1 MKWLGKFPDP
11 FLAEIAGQPDA
22 LRRAAGALKESAT
35 TLDALGDAMGE
46 AGGVVLTGMG
56 SSYDAC
62 FPAVNEL
69 AGRGVLALHVDTAE
83 LVHFRSH
90 LLRSSTVLVIV
101 SQSGRSAEVVR
112 LAESL
117 SERPDPPRV
126 LSITNGFDNPLAER
140 TRLRLDTRVGP
151 ERGPSTMTFAAS
163 MAHLA
168 AVACVLAGDGAAEGI
183 ERARI
188 AAERAAASIESV
200 LDRAGP
206 VAERMAGVVR
216 DHESVS
222 VLGRGP
228 ARAAAEMGALTLKES
243 GVMAEAFS
251 TAAFR
256 HGPFELAGPNLAA
269 VVVATESETRPLDLR
284 LAEDLLRAGAA
295 VAVITGDD
303 DVPPGALAVPIGP
316 TDRTL
321 GSAVSLVPI
330 QLLARTL
337 ASERGRDPGVYLRA
351 TKVTTRE

>member
-1 MKWLGKFPDP
+1 MKWLGKFPDA
-11 FLAEIAGQPDA
+11 FLAEIAGQPEA
-22 LRRAAGALKESAT
+22 LRRAAAGLEESRATLEALAESEPR
-35 TLDALGDAMGE
+35 G
-46 AGGVVLTGMG
+46 GGVVLTGMG

-90 LLRSSTVLVIV
+90 ALRPSTVLVIV

-112 LAESL
+112 LAEIL
-117 SERPDPPRV
+117 TDRPDPPTV
-126 LSITNGFDNPLAER
+126 LSITNGLDNPLARRSE
-140 TRLRLDTRVGP
+140 LGLDTRVGP
-151 ERGPSTMTFAAS
+151 ENGPSTMTFAAS
-163 MAHLA
+163 MAQLA
-168 AVACVLAGDGAAEGI
+168 AVTRVLAGDPAAQSI
-183 ERARI
+183 ERAR
-188 AAERAAASIESV
+188 AASERAAASIDGI

-206 VAERMAGVVR
+206 IAERMADVVR
-216 DHESVS
+216 NHESVAI
-222 VLGRGP
+222 LGRGP

-269 VVVATESETRPLDLR
+269 VVVATESETRPLDLS
-284 LAEDLLRAGAA
+284 LAEDLLRADAA

-303 DVPPGALAVPIGP
+303 DAPPGALAVPVGA
-316 TDRTL
+316 TDRAL

-330 QLLARTL
+330 QLLAHTL

>member
-11 FLAEIAGQPDA
+11 FLAEIAGQPAA
-22 LRRAAGALKESAT
+22 LRRAAAALDESRP
-35 TLDALGDAMGE
+35 TLQALAGLVAE

-69 AGRGVLALHVDTAE
+69 ARRGVLALHVDTAE

-90 LLRSSTVLVIV
+90 VLRSSTVLVIV

-117 SERPDPPRV
+117 SRRPDPPTV
-126 LSITNGFDNPLAER
+126 LSITNGLDNPLAER

-168 AVACVLAGDGAAEGI
+168 AVACVLAGDPVAGGI
-183 ERARI
+183 ERARS
-188 AAERAAASIESV
+188 ASARAAASIEGF
-200 LDRAGP
+200 LDRAEP

-216 DHESVS
+216 DRESVAL
-222 VLGRGP
+222 LGRGP

-243 GVMAEAFS
+243 GVTAEAFS

-269 VVVATESETRPLDLR
+269 IVVATEPETRPLDLR
-284 LAEDLLRAGAA
+284 LAEDLLRAGVA

-303 DVPPGALAVPIGP
+303 DAPHGALAVAVGP
-316 TDRTL
+316 TDRAL

-330 QLLARTL
+330 QLLARAL